1 MNKTNYHSH
10 CSYCDGKAPMEEF
23 VKCAVESGFTS
34 YGISS
39 HSPLPF
45 YASWVL
51 DSSAVHDYINDIEK
65 LKRKYKGIIEVYA
78 GMEIDYIDDGFNPAS
93 EYFQN
98 MPLDYR
104 IGSIHFIK
112 TPKGDYMDIDTA
124 PEIFQENLQK
134 YYGGDLRKLTVDY
147 YAASRR
153 MVELGGFDF
162 IGHCDKISLN
172 AEHCSPGI
180 TKEQWYRKLITE
192 YFELIA
198 SKGVMVEINT
208 KRFTMKGCFFP
219 AEEHFRAM
227 FEMGIPVLVNSDSH
241 RTHLINDQRD
251 TALARIKAAGYTLV
265 RELSGGKWID
275 VPIGQ
280 H

>member
-1 MNKTNYHSH
+1 MNKTNYHCH
-10 CSYCDGKAPMEEF
+10 CSYCDGKAPMEDF
-23 VKCAVESGFTS
+23 IKSAIESGFTS
-34 YGISS
+34 FGMSS

-51 DSSAVHDYINDIEK
+51 SSDAVDDYINDIEK
-65 LKRKYKGIIEVYA
+65 LKKKYKGIIEIYA
-78 GMEIDYIDDGFNPAS
+78 GMEIDYIDDDFNPAS

-104 IGSIHFIK
+104 IGSIHFVK
-112 TPKGDYMDIDTA
+112 TPKGNYMDIDTS
-124 PEIFQENLQK
+124 PETFEENLQK
-134 YYGGDLRKLTVDY
+134 YYNGDLRKITEDY
-147 YAASRR
+147 YKASMR

-172 AEHCSPGI
+172 TEHCSPGI
-180 TKEQWYRKLITE
+180 TDEKWYTNLINE

-198 SKGVMVEINT
+198 AKGLMVEINT
-208 KRFTMKGCFFP
+208 KRFAMKGCFFP
-219 AEEHFRAM
+219 AEKYFRHM
-227 FEMGIPVLVNSDSH
+227 FKLDIPVVVNSDSH

-251 TALARIKAAGYTLV
+251 TALAKIKAAGYKYV

-275 VPIGQ
+275 VEIGQ
-280 H
+280 Y